1 MFLKCPCLCRILLQA
16 GNSSMIAGKLH
27 HVNIWN
33 VTDLSQVLSHI
44 VWTEWYIPKI
54 HMLKTISNVT
64 VFGDKSLG

>member
-1 MFLKCPCLCRILLQA
+1 
-16 GNSSMIAGKLH
+16 MIAGKLH